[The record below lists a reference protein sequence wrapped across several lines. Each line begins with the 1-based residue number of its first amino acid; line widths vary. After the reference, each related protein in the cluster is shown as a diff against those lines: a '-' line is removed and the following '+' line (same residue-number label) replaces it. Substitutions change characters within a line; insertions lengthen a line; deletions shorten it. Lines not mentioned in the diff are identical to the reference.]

1 MPKTNLCK
9 REVPHAQLARLI
21 IGFLGLRHN
30 PAADVAAI
38 LNCSENTARSRLK
51 NPGEM
56 TVSELTSLGRGLHIP
71 IEDLRASIRY

>member
-9 REVPHAQLARLI
+9 REPPYAWLARLI

-38 LNCSENTARSRLK
+38 LKCSETTARARLR
-51 NPGEM
+51 NPGDL
-56 TVSELTSLGRGLHIP
+56 TVAELISICRGLHIP
-71 IEDLRASIRY
+71 IEDLRAAIRY

>member
-9 REVPHAQLARLI
+9 RQVPHEEVSRLI

-38 LNCSENTARSRLK
+38 LNCSENTARARLRY
-51 NPGEM
+51 PGDM
-56 TVSELTSLGRGLHIP
+56 TLAEVTAVCRGLHIP
-71 IEDLRASIRY
+71 IEELRAAIRY